1 MINQLAG
8 ALPKYSVLD
17 DIDVPEK
24 VLQSWQITTDLLAYI
39 AHIPA
44 ALIMRAHAE
53 EIEVFVASHSEG
65 NVYHQGEHARLN
77 TGLYCENV
85 ISNRQALL
93 IPNAL
98 TSPGWE
104 QNPDVA
110 LGMISYYGLPLN
122 WPNGEVFGTI
132 CILDNKEHHY
142 DHLVI
147 DLLGQFR
154 DSIQLS
160 LYHIY
165 HSSLATEQ
173 RDQAREALRDSEALF
188 RAVFEH
194 AAIGI
199 AQVDLSGRFLQINRE
214 FCRIIGYSQDDILL
228 QHMTYQQITLPD
240 DLIKE
245 AETIAH
251 LLNGDI
257 DQYIVEKRY
266 LHKMGQVVWVSLS
279 VHLLRD
285 HLQQPLYYISAVQDI
300 SERKLA
306 EEELKLA
313 GLVYNNSS
321 EAMAITDAHGAI
333 LAINPAFTK
342 MTGYALEEI
351 KGQSITLLRSDQ
363 HDAPFYAAQNQA
375 IHACGQWQGEIWSK
389 RKNGD
394 IFPTWLTINTSY
406 QEDGAVHR
414 RVGLFSD
421 ISAIKDAEALILKQA
436 NFDQL
441 TKLPNR
447 QLFQDRLEQTL
458 KMTQREQQKCAL
470 LFIDL
475 DRFKE
480 INDTHGHNVGDK
492 LLIEAAARIVAC
504 VRQSDTVAR
513 LGGDEFTVILG
524 DTRDNMM
531 IAHIAQHIIDQ
542 LSEPFIT
549 AKKEAFISAS
559 IGIAIYPEDATDTQ
573 ELLKV
578 ADQAMYVAKNAGR
591 GCYRFFTK
599 LMQQESDFRIRLS
612 TDLRQAL
619 PLKQFSVHYQPII
632 ELSSGRINKAEAL
645 LRWKHPELGYISP
658 DIFIPICEH
667 YGTIHEIGNWVFIE
681 AVKQGARFKQLLGR
695 DFEIAVNKSPVQFKA
710 NEEMMHNW
718 ISLLDHI
725 RFPTKC
731 VVIEI
736 TEGVLMDVVGNIEE
750 KLMGFHN
757 AGIHIAIDDF
767 GTGYSSL
774 SYLKK
779 FNVDY
784 LKIDRSFTANLA
796 PDSSELAICEA
807 IIEMAHRLKIKVIAE
822 GIETE
827 AQLHLLKEIHCDFGQ
842 GYLFAKPMPAADFE
856 HMLLTQ
862 YSPPPPN

>member
-1 MINQLAG
+1 MPTYL
-8 ALPKYSVLD
+8 VLD
-17 DIDVPEK
+17 DIDVPET
-24 VLQSWQITTDLLAYI
+24 VLQSWQITTDLLACI

-44 ALIMRAHAE
+44 ALIMRVHAH

-65 NVYHQGEHARLN
+65 NVYHQGEHAKLN

-85 ISNRQALL
+85 ISNHQALL

-98 TSPGWE
+98 THPGWE
-104 QNPDVA
+104 NNPDVA
-110 LGMISYYGLPLN
+110 LGMISYYGLPIN

-142 DHLVI
+142 DHLVT
-147 DLLGQFR
+147 DLISQFR

-165 HSSLATEQ
+165 HSSVATEQ
-173 RDQAREALRDSEALF
+173 RDQAREALRDNEALF
-188 RAVFEH
+188 HAVFEN

-199 AQVDLSGRFLQINRE
+199 AQVALTGHFLQINLE
-214 FCRIIGYSQDDILL
+214 FCRIIGYSQEEILA

-240 DLIKE
+240 DVGKE
-245 AETIAH
+245 TETVTR
-251 LLNGDI
+251 LLQGNI
-257 DQYIVEKRY
+257 DQFSIEKRY
-266 LHKMGQVVWVSLS
+266 LHKMGQVVWVNLS

-285 HLQQPLYYISAVQDI
+285 DQQQPLYYISAVQDI
-300 SERKLA
+300 SERKLV

-321 EAMAITDAHGAI
+321 EAMAITDAHGI
-333 LAINPAFTK
+333 MLAINPAFSK
-342 MTGYALEEI
+342 MTGYTLEEI
-351 KGQSITLLRSDQ
+351 KGQSITLLHTNQ
-363 HDAPFYAAQNQA
+363 HDADFYGSQKQTIEAN
-375 IHACGQWQGEIWSK
+375 GQWQGEVWTK
-389 RKNGD
+389 HKNGST
-394 IFPTWLTINTSY
+394 FPTWLTINTSY
-406 QEDGAVHR
+406 LNDGIVHR

-421 ISAIKDAEALILKQA
+421 ISAIKEAEALILKQA

-447 QLFQDRLEQTL
+447 QLFQDRLEQTIKL
-458 KMTQREQQKCAL
+458 SHREHQKCAL

-480 INDTHGHNVGDK
+480 VNDTHGHNVGDT
-492 LLIEAAARIVAC
+492 LLIEASARIAAC

-513 LGGDEFTVILG
+513 LGGDEFTVILN
-524 DTRDNMM
+524 DIHDNMM
-531 IAHIAQHIIDQ
+531 IAHIAQHIIDK
-542 LSEPFIT
+542 LSEPFLT

-559 IGIAIYPEDATDTQ
+559 VGIAIYPEDANDAQ
-573 ELLKV
+573 QLLKV

-619 PLKQFSVHYQPII
+619 QLKQFSVHYQPII
-632 ELSSGRINKAEAL
+632 ELSTGRINKAEAL

-681 AVKQGARFKQLLGR
+681 AVKQGAKLKQLLGR
-695 DFEIAVNKSPVQFKA
+695 EIEIAVNKSPVQFKA

-718 ISLLDHI
+718 IQLLENIH
-725 RFPTKC
+725 FPTKC

-736 TEGVLMDVVGNIEE
+736 TEGVLMDLVGNIEE

-757 AGIHIAIDDF
+757 AGMHIAIDDF

-784 LKIDRSFTANLA
+784 LKIDRSFICNLA
-796 PDSSELAICEA
+796 ANSSEVAICEA
-807 IIEMAHRLKIKVIAE
+807 IIEMAHRLNIKVIAE

-827 AQLHLLKEIHCDFGQ
+827 TQLHLLEDIHCDFGQ

-856 HMLLTQ
+856 QLLIDLG
-862 YSPPPPN
+862 

>member
-1 MINQLAG
+1 MINQGSG
-8 ALPKYSVLD
+8 ALPHYAVLD
-17 DIDVPEK
+17 EIEVPEK
-24 VLQSWQITTDLLAYI
+24 VLRSWQITTDLLACI

-44 ALIMRAHAE
+44 ALIMRAHAH

-65 NVYHQGEHARLN
+65 NVYHSGEHASLN

-85 ISNRQALL
+85 ISNQQPLL

-104 QNPDVA
+104 HNPDVA

-142 DHLVI
+142 DHLI
-147 DLLGQFR
+147 KDLIGQFR

-165 HSSLATEQ
+165 HSIVATEQ

-188 RAVFEH
+188 RAVFEN
-194 AAIGI
+194 AAVGI
-199 AQVDLSGRFLQINRE
+199 AQVDLSGHFLQINRE
-214 FCRIIGYSQDDILL
+214 FCNIIGYSQEEILA
-228 QHMTYQQITLPD
+228 QHMTYQQITLPE
-240 DLIKE
+240 DLML
-245 AETIAH
+245 ETETVTR
-251 LLNGDI
+251 LLQGDI
-257 DQYIVEKRY
+257 DQYSVEKRY
-266 LHKMGQVVWVSLS
+266 LHKLGQVVWVNLS

-285 HLQQPLYYISAVQDI
+285 DAQQPLYFISAVQDI
-300 SERKLA
+300 SERKQA

-321 EAMAITDAHGAI
+321 EAMAITDAEGVV

-351 KGQSITLLRSDQ
+351 KGQSITLLRSEQ
-363 HDAPFYAAQNQA
+363 HDARFYDTQQQTM
-375 IHACGQWQGEIWSK
+375 HLCGQWQGEVWSK
-389 RKNGD
+389 RKNGEM
-394 IFPTWLTINTSY
+394 FPTWLTINTSY
-406 QEDGAVHR
+406 QTDGRVNR
-414 RVGLFSD
+414 RVSLFSD
-421 ISAIKDAEALILKQA
+421 ISAIKAAEALILKQA

-447 QLFQDRLEQTL
+447 QLFQDRLQQTL
-458 KMTQREQQKCAL
+458 KLSQREQQKCAL

-480 INDTHGHNVGDK
+480 INDTHGHNVGDT
-492 LLIEAAARIVAC
+492 LLIEAASRIMAC
-504 VRQSDTVAR
+504 VRKSDTVAR
-513 LGGDEFTVILG
+513 LGGDEFTVILN
-524 DTRDNMM
+524 DIHDNMM
-531 IAHIAQHIIDQ
+531 IAHIAQHIIDH

-559 IGIAIYPEDATDTQ
+559 VGIAIYPEDATDAQ
-573 ELLKV
+573 QLLKV

-619 PLKQFSVHYQPII
+619 LRKQFSVHYQPII
-632 ELSSGRINKAEAL
+632 ELSSGHIHKAEAL
-645 LRWKHPELGYISP
+645 LRWKHPELGFISP
-658 DIFIPICEH
+658 EVFIPICEH

-681 AVKQGARFKQLLGR
+681 AVKQGARFKGLLGR

-725 RFPTKC
+725 HFPTSC

-757 AGIHIAIDDF
+757 SGMHIAIDDF

-822 GIETE
+822 GIETDL
-827 AQLHLLKEIHCDFGQ
+827 QLHLLQDIHCDFGQ
-842 GYLFAKPMPAADFE
+842 GYLFAKPMPAEDFE
-856 HMLLTQ
+856 RLLIDLA
-862 YSPPPPN
+862 

>member
-1 MINQLAG
+1 MINQGSG
-8 ALPKYSVLD
+8 ALPQYSVLD

-24 VLQSWQITTDLLAYI
+24 VLRSWQITTDLLACI

-44 ALIMRAHAE
+44 ALIMRAHAH

-65 NVYHQGEHARLN
+65 NVYHPGEHASLN

-98 TSPGWE
+98 TSPGWA

-142 DHLVI
+142 DHLVK
-147 DLLGQFR
+147 DLIGQFR

-214 FCRIIGYSQDDILL
+214 FCRVIGYSQEEILA
-228 QHMTYQQITLPD
+228 QHMTYQQITLPE
-240 DLIKE
+240 DLLQE
-245 AETIAH
+245 AETIAR
-251 LLNGDI
+251 LLHGDI
-257 DQYIVEKRY
+257 DQYSVEKRY
-266 LHKMGQVVWVSLS
+266 LHKMGQVVWVNLS

-285 HLQQPLYYISAVQDI
+285 DAQQPLYYISAVQDI
-300 SERKLA
+300 SARKLA

-321 EAMAITDAHGAI
+321 EAMAITDAHGAV

-351 KGQSITLLRSDQ
+351 KGQSITLLRSEQ
-363 HDAPFYAAQNQA
+363 HDAAFYATQNQA
-375 IHACGQWQGEIWSK
+375 IHACGQWQGEVWSK
-389 RKNGD
+389 RKNGA

-406 QEDGAVHR
+406 QTDGAVHR
-414 RVGLFSD
+414 RVDLFSD
-421 ISAIKDAEALILKQA
+421 ISAIKDAEALILSQA

-447 QLFQDRLEQTL
+447 QLFQDRLQQTL
-458 KMTQREQQKCAL
+458 KLSQRENQKCAL

-480 INDTHGHNVGDK
+480 INDTHGHNVGDT

-504 VRQSDTVAR
+504 VRKSDTVAR
-513 LGGDEFTVILG
+513 LGGDEFTVILN
-524 DTRDNMM
+524 DIHDNMM
-531 IAHIAQHIIDQ
+531 IAHIAQNIIDH

-559 IGIAIYPEDATDTQ
+559 VGIAIYPEDATDVQ
-573 ELLKV
+573 QLLKV

-619 PLKQFSVHYQPII
+619 QLKQFSVHYQPII
-632 ELSSGRINKAEAL
+632 ELSTGRINKAEAL
-645 LRWKHPELGYISP
+645 LRWKHPDLGYISP

-667 YGTIHEIGNWVFIE
+667 YGTIHEIGNWVFVE
-681 AVKQGARFKQLLGR
+681 AVKQGARLKQLLGR
-695 DFEIAVNKSPVQFKA
+695 EIEIAVNKSPVQFKA

-718 ISLLDHI
+718 IKLLENIH
-725 RFPTKC
+725 FPTKC

-736 TEGVLMDVVGNIEE
+736 TEGVLMDLVGNIEE

-757 AGIHIAIDDF
+757 AGMHIAIDDF

-784 LKIDRSFTANLA
+784 LKIDRSFTCNLTT
-796 PDSSELAICEA
+796 DSSELAICEA

-827 AQLHLLKEIHCDFGQ
+827 TQLHLLEDIHCDFGQ
-842 GYLFAKPMPAADFE
+842 GYLFAKPMPAEEFE
-856 HMLLTQ
+856 KLLIDLG
-862 YSPPPPN
+862 